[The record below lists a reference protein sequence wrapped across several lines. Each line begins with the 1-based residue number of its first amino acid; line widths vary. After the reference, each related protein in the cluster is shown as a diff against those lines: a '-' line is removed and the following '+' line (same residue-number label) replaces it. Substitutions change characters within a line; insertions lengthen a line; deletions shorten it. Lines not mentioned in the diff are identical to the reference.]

1 MGSGKS
7 TVSRKLSE
15 KISLPLLDMDKE
27 IEKIMDMP
35 LEKIFK
41 DYGESRFR
49 LIESTFFRE
58 CTKNNH
64 FIYATGGGIVLNNEN
79 QDILKTRGISIFLD
93 CNVDTILFRI
103 KNKKDNRPLFNNKND
118 LKELYN
124 KRKELYKDSS
134 HHTVNVNHSTPDQI
148 VKKIIKYINE

>member
-35 LEKIFK
+35 IEKIFK

-93 CNVDTILFRI
+93 CDVDTILFRI
-103 KNKKDNRPLFNNKND
+103 KNQKN
-118 LKELYN
+118 
-124 KRKELYKDSS
+124 
-134 HHTVNVNHSTPDQI
+134 
-148 VKKIIKYINE
+148 